1 VEFGFRVAS
10 AQDVENHKAEHFASL
25 QDDISKP
32 DLDKPGGLLTHTKT
46 GQLPDR
52 ILVESVALRPS
63 QECNPDIVQQSAS
76 LPPPMVRSHSDP
88 GNLKRLQEEM
98 LIQQEQGRPL
108 RVLVVDDDMLT
119 RTLMTRLLSH
129 LGCEVYT
136 ASDGRQFLDLL
147 LGNGRP
153 EQSPTN
159 TPQCFDMV
167 TLDNAMPVRYTLY
180 PGLSHANDFNSAQ
193 VMTGELAIQKL
204 RSSGR
209 KDFVVGFVETLLFIY
224 KLLIHI

>member
-1 VEFGFRVAS
+1 MPSPHTRTSYDFLQGVQSRKNRGATFWVEFGFRFAS

-32 DLDKPGGLLTHTKT
+32 DLDKPGGLLNHTKI

-52 ILVESVALRPS
+52 ILVESMASRPS
-63 QECNPDIVQQSAS
+63 QECNPDVQQSAL
-76 LPPPMVRSHSDP
+76 LPPPMVKSHSDP
-88 GNLKRLQEEM
+88 GNLKRLRKEM
-98 LIQQEQGRPL
+98 LIPQEQDRPL
-108 RVLVVDDDMLT
+108 RVLVVDDDTLT

-136 ASDGRQFLDLL
+136 ASDGQQFLDLL

-153 EQSPTN
+153 EQPLTN

-167 TLDNAMPVRYTLY
+167 TLDNAMPV
-180 PGLSHANDFNSAQ
+180 
-193 VMTGELAIQKL
+193 
-204 RSSGR
+204 
-209 KDFVVGFVETLLFIY
+209 
-224 KLLIHI
+224 